1 MELTLRW
8 SKDGAE
14 TFLVVQDSSTLVT
27 FCGETLTKK
36 RQIVPMTL
44 IQCEAVL
51 FDMDGVL
58 VDSTPAVARVWTG
71 WALEHGLVPEE
82 VVRRAHGRPSLATII
97 ELLPNGDHDAEDRE
111 VERREIGDI
120 ADVVALPGAL
130 KLLQAIPQQRWAVVT
145 SATRALAEVRL
156 RAAGLPV
163 PQHLVTASD
172 LKRGKPFPDPYL
184 KGAEILAMAASDCVV
199 AEDAAPGVRAGKA
212 AGARVLALRTTSVDA
227 ELFSAGADWIA
238 EDLSALSLDPARGDA
253 GLTFRLQEKK

>member
-1 MELTLRW
+1 
-8 SKDGAE
+8 
-14 TFLVVQDSSTLVT
+14 
-27 FCGETLTKK
+27 
-36 RQIVPMTL
+36 MTL

-97 ELLPNGDHDAEDRE
+97 ELLPNGDHNAEDRE
-111 VERREIGDI
+111 VERREIEDI
-120 ADVVALPGAL
+120 ADVIALPGAL
-130 KLLQAIPQQRWAVVT
+130 KLLQVIPQQRWAVVT

-184 KGAEILAMAASDCVV
+184 KGAEILAMAA
-199 AEDAAPGVRAGKA
+199 
-212 AGARVLALRTTSVDA
+212 GARVLALRTTSIDA
-227 ELFSAGADWIA
+227 ELLSAGADWIA
-238 EDLSALSLDPARGDA
+238 KDLSALSLESVGGGA
-253 GLTFRLQEKK
+253 GLTFRLQQKK